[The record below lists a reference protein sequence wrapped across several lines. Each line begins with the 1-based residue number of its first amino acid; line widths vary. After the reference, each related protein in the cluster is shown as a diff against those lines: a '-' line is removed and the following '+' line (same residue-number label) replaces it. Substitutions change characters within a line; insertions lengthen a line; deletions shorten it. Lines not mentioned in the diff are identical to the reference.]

1 MIRKTSFPTRSTL
14 SRSERANVLASAFG
28 PSLID
33 FRIMRTINLGHLPKN
48 SMTSLW
54 TVYIFILSESN
65 PFMRIVYWVWC
76 ALMNESEM
84 CIWFLCEMYRD
95 MKIQRFSAAFLL
107 SAYVSPECDEMDQV
121 HSSTESSMLKNSIE
135 CLSLLSD
142 SRPFC
147 LDENDDKRLGISLI
161 QTLSVLFMKKN
172 RHPCTDSNHCF
183 SLSLIDFGK
192 GWTDNNPTLKP
203 MCWVNRAF

>member
-1 MIRKTSFPTRSTL
+1 
-14 SRSERANVLASAFG
+14 
-28 PSLID
+28 
-33 FRIMRTINLGHLPKN
+33 
-48 SMTSLW
+48 
-54 TVYIFILSESN
+54 
-65 PFMRIVYWVWC
+65 
-76 ALMNESEM
+76 
-84 CIWFLCEMYRD
+84 MYRD

-142 SRPFC
+142 SRPIC

-161 QTLSVLFMKKN
+161 QALSVLFMKKN

-192 GWTDNNPTLKP
+192 G
-203 MCWVNRAF
+203 